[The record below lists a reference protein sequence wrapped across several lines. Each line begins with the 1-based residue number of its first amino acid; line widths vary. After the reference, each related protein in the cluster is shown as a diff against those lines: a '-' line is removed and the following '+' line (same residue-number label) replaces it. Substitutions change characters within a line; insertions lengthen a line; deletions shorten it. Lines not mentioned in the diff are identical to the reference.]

1 MSDLPPRTVGLYGII
16 IYKLIKAMLLLA
28 FGLGVFSLTDNNLP
42 DDFRELALHFHL
54 NPESIFFHH
63 MEVRLSTITPDTLI
77 KLGSGSVLYSLPSF
91 IETVGLYRRWSWA
104 GWLAIV
110 ESAFF
115 IPYEV
120 YKLALHFS
128 FTLMALLVINVV
140 IVAYLY
146 RNRHRLFTHHVHV
159 VGEPP
164 ELLA

>member
-1 MSDLPPRTVGLYGII
+1 MSELPPRTAGLYGII
-16 IYKLIKAMLLLA
+16 IYKLIKGLLLFA

-42 DDFRELALHFHL
+42 EDFRDLIAQFHL
-54 NPESIFFHH
+54 NPESYFLQH
-63 MEVRLSTITPDTLI
+63 MEVKLSTITPDTLI
-77 KLGSGSVLYSLPSF
+77 TLGLGSLLYSLPSF
-91 IETVGLYRRWSWA
+91 LETVGLFRRWSWA

-120 YKLALHFS
+120 YQLAVHFS
-128 FTLMALLVINVV
+128 FALLVLLAINVV

-146 RNRHRLFTHHVHV
+146 RNRHRLFLHQQQV
-159 VGEPP
+159 VGAPP